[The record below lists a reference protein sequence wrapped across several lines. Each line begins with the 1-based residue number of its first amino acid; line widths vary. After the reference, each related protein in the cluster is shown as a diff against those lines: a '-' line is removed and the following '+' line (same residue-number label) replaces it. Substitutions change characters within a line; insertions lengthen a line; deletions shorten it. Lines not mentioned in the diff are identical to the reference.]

1 MASSIGDECDLADG
15 RLLRTTHKP
24 AELHGQRG
32 PVKVDHCSDLA
43 RRMSVVKCFGPTV
56 FMNFGPGE
64 TVADRVLGGT
74 GFVDCCRVGPVGAWV
89 VAKAWVGGA
98 GSRVVADCGEHGP
111 GVDPCEPALLGCSR
125 TGLVTAAVV
134 SGMIR
139 LWQQRTVLTTSARVP
154 TSSASPFSMKP
165 SPLWARFAGW
175 TGSVTPRS
183 RCTCWPAC
191 NVRSRFGCR
200 TRSLTLATRSTR
212 GPRSVIYWG

>member
-1 MASSIGDECDLADG
+1 
-15 RLLRTTHKP
+15 
-24 AELHGQRG
+24 
-32 PVKVDHCSDLA
+32 
-43 RRMSVVKCFGPTV
+43 MSVVKCFGPTV

-98 GSRVVADCGEHGP
+98 GSRVVADCGEHGA
-111 GVDPCEPALLGCSR
+111 GVGPCEPALWGCSR
-125 TGLVTAAVV
+125 SGLVTAAVV

-183 RCTCWPAC
+183 RCTCLPAC